1 MRIVIDYVHEWIN
14 LEKMLLFYIDK
25 TWRIQWQYVRLHWY
39 NEDDSSDKAPTA
51 TILFISLKIWN
62 SWILAKTYFREEK
75 ITSSQVLENDNF
87 LSVLELFV

>member
-39 NEDDSSDKAPTA
+39 NEDDSSNKASTA
-51 TILFISLKIWN
+51 TILFISLKFEIREFLQKH
-62 SWILAKTYFREEK
+62 ILEK
-75 ITSSQVLENDNF
+75 KK
-87 LSVLELFV
+87 

>member
-51 TILFISLKIWN
+51 TILFISLKFEIREFLQKH
-62 SWILAKTYFREEK
+62 ILEK
-75 ITSSQVLENDNF
+75 KK
-87 LSVLELFV
+87 